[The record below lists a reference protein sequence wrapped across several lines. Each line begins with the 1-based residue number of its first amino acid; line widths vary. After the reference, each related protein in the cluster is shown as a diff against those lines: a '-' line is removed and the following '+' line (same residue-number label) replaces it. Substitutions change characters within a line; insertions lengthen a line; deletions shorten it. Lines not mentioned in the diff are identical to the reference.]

1 LSYGYFLMD
10 SLKYPLDNKSN
21 YNITDYLLIQKS
33 LLRINIFYDNLS
45 YDYSTES
52 PSLNLMNYLLDLGY
66 TFGLFF
72 GIF

>member
-1 LSYGYFLMD
+1 MD

>member
-1 LSYGYFLMD
+1 MD

-45 YDYSTES
+45 YDYFTES

-72 GIF
+72 GILLKT

>member
-1 LSYGYFLMD
+1 ME

-21 YNITDYLLIQKS
+21 YTITDYLLIQKS
-33 LLRINIFYDNLS
+33 LLRLHIFYDNLS
-45 YDYSTES
+45 YDYFTES
-52 PSLNLMNYLLDLGY
+52 PYLNLLNYLLDLGY